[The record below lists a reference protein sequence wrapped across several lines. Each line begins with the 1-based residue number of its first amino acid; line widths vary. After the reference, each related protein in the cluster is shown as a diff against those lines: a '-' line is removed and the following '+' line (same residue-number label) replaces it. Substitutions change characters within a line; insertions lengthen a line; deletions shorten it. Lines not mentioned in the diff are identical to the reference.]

1 MNEFIISK
9 NYKKDAST
17 ILSGMYTIVPT
28 MVYFY
33 DSGSLTDTAVKL
45 LTETQDITE
54 AQTKEII
61 KNNIVGYNE
70 VNYVGSGDGFT
81 EITLMIQ
88 GSDQTLDSDFNP
100 KTIPNREILRFERAI
115 VLYDMY
121 ELTPANTIKTK
132 VKSGLPLGVY
142 VLGKPISL
150 DVNNS
155 TGLYGGST
163 SWSGKIYIG
172 YNNQVYS
179 ESGKTPN
186 IVKNEDVEAYSNLL
200 RKMGTLINSYSEN
213 TKSYQTYVDYIK
225 DISDKF
231 TKEKHIN
238 VPYMREGNWY
248 VNGKLVQSGDSTTRE
263 KYTRDI
269 ENIYQEYTEEF
280 NKLKQRTEIELN
292 ELKEFIV
299 GTGNLKAR
307 IEKIENDIVNNLS
320 TFSQFSK
327 NFENTILPELK
338 NKDIEIDKVLVEL
351 RNLINHL
358 TGTVVPD
365 MEVRIRKAYTELIE
379 NKINTIKAEIVTVV
393 NSLNNKADQA
403 ELQAT
408 LDAVDEKLRNF
419 GRTVPSQQTLADF
432 DQRIKDNLSNINT
445 LSGTISGLKSKTE
458 DLSGKINNLE
468 TGKSSVSKVNE
479 LENQLKTLEQ
489 KIKNNPSVPIGMIAL
504 WSGNEDTIPTG
515 WQRVRELDGRFPVG
529 VGGDADKNGT
539 SSSFNIR
546 EKGGEYFHKLEVSEL
561 PEHKHDIKIVNM
573 VIADG
578 NDGTTAR
585 AVAISDQPEN
595 GVWQWNVRHTD
606 FPIQNT
612 GLNQSHNNI
621 PPFYGVYFIRYIGV

>member
-61 KNNIVGYNE
+61 KNNIVGFNE
-70 VNYVGSGDGFT
+70 VNYVGSSDGFT

-88 GSDQTLDSDFNP
+88 GSDQTLDSDFNQ

-172 YNNQVYS
+172 YNNAVYS
-179 ESGKTPN
+179 ENSGKGNGN
-186 IVKNEDVEAYSNLL
+186 ITIKNEDVSAYSNLL

-213 TKSYQTYVDYIK
+213 TKSYQAYVDYIK

-263 KYTRDI
+263 NYVRSI

-307 IEKIENDIVNNLS
+307 IEKIENDIVNNFN
-320 TFSQFSK
+320 TYITFSK

-338 NKDIEIDKVLVEL
+338 NKDIEIDKVLVEI

-379 NKINTIKAEIVTVV
+379 NKITTIKAEIVSVV

-432 DQRIKDNLSNINT
+432 DERIKNNLSNLKT

-458 DLSGKINNLE
+458 VLSGKISNLE
-468 TGKSSVSKVNE
+468 TGKSSVSKVLE

-489 KIKNNPSVPIGMIAL
+489 KIKNELPSVPIGMIAL

-529 VGGDADKNGT
+529 VGTGT
-539 SSSFNIR
+539 DDTRTHKSFDIR
-546 EKGGEYFHKLEVSEL
+546 ETGGEYFHKLEVSEL
-561 PEHKHDIKIVNM
+561 PSHSHILNIKGTQVEYGGSDRGDRPVSITSDGQTTTDKSVHK
-573 VIADG
+573 
-578 NDGTTAR
+578 
-585 AVAISDQPEN
+585 
-595 GVWQWNVRHTD
+595 
-606 FPIQNT
+606 T
-612 GLNQSHNNI
+612 GGDSAHNNI

>member
-17 ILSGMYTIVPT
+17 ILSGMYTIVPS

-100 KTIPNREILRFERAI
+100 KTIPNRAILRFERAI

-132 VKSGLPLGVY
+132 VKSCLPLGVY

-150 DVNNS
+150 DVNNI

-172 YNNQVYS
+172 YNNTVYS
-179 ESGKTPN
+179 ENSGKGNGNTVPN
-186 IVKNEDVEAYSNLL
+186 ITIKNEDVEAYSNLL

-213 TKSYQTYVDYIK
+213 TKSYQAYVDYIK

-263 KYTRDI
+263 NYVRNI

-307 IEKIENDIVNNLS
+307 IEKIENDIVNNFN
-320 TFSQFSK
+320 TYITFSK

-408 LDAVDEKLRNF
+408 LDAVDEKLKNF

-432 DQRIKDNLSNINT
+432 DERIKNNLSNLNT

-458 DLSGKINNLE
+458 DLSGKISNLE
-468 TGKSSVSKVNE
+468 TGKSSVTKVKE
-479 LENQLKTLEQ
+479 LEDQLKTLEQ
-489 KIKNNPSVPIGMIAL
+489 KIKNSPSIPIGMIAL
-504 WSGNEDTIPTG
+504 WSGNEDTIPNG

-529 VGGDADKNGT
+529 VGSSNDISNNGHN
-539 SSSFNIR
+539 FAIR
-546 EKGGEYFHKLEVSEL
+546 EMGGEYKHKLTENEMPRHIHNIYIKNAHVEYGGSDRGDRPVSL
-561 PEHKHDIKIVNM
+561 TP
-573 VIADG
+573 DG
-578 NDGTTAR
+578 QVGTDKVVQA
-585 AVAISDQPEN
+585 
-595 GVWQWNVRHTD
+595 
-606 FPIQNT
+606 T
-612 GLNQSHNNI
+612 GGDVPHNNI